1 MAWPIIAAIAG
12 GAIDAASNAYQAYQQ
27 SEENKKQRKYEKEM
41 AERKAQGLKTIGGQT
56 NAAYNQM
63 MDIINEQ
70 ETGRTSYLT
79 PEMEQQYINLLE
91 NYEPQTYDFDQ
102 FQYDKTVE
110 DFINPE
116 ASKIAEMAGLQTQA
130 DLAGQGAAKGTAGLA
145 NMGYS
150 RWKAAEDLYKDAQNQ
165 MLAERSQAYQEYGD
179 YIDRMQKKLD
189 TVSQGQL
196 QKALLLGGAIGQE
209 QQAKSDYMADL
220 LSVMGDKAASN
231 ANIGLA
237 AYS

>member
-1 MAWPIIAAIAG
+1 MWPVIAAVAG
-12 GAIDAASNAYQAYQQ
+12 GAIDAASNAYSTYQQ
-27 SEENKKQRKYEKEM
+27 SKENKKQREYEKEM
-41 AERKAQGLKTIGGQT
+41 AERKAEGLKAIGGQT
-56 NAAYNQM
+56 NAAYNEM
-63 MDIINEQ
+63 MDIINQQ
-70 ETGRTSYLT
+70 EGGRTSYLT
-79 PEMEQQYINLLE
+79 PEMEQQYISLLE
-91 NYEPQTYDFDQ
+91 NYEPQAYDFDQ

-110 DFINPE
+110 DYINPE
-116 ASKIAEMAGLQTQA
+116 ANKIAEMAGLQTQA
-130 DLAGQGAAKGTAGLA
+130 DLAGQGAAKGSGALA

-196 QKALLLGGAIGQE
+196 QKASLLGGAIGQE

-220 LSVMGDKAASN
+220 LSIMGDKAASN
-231 ANIGLA
+231 ANIGVA

>member
-1 MAWPIIAAIAG
+1 MWPVIAAIAG
-12 GAIDAASNAYQAYQQ
+12 GAIDAASNAYSTYQQ
-27 SEENKKQRKYEKEM
+27 GKENEKQREYEKEM
-41 AERKAQGLKTIGGQT
+41 AERKAEGLKTIGGQT

-63 MDIINEQ
+63 MDIINQQ
-70 ETGRTSYLT
+70 EGARTSYLT
-79 PEMEQQYINLLE
+79 PEMEQQYISLLE
-91 NYEPQTYDFDQ
+91 NYEPQAYDFDQ

-130 DLAGQGAAKGTAGLA
+130 DLAGQGAAKGSGALA

-196 QKALLLGGAIGQE
+196 QKASLLGGAIGQE

-231 ANIGLA
+231 ANIGVA

>member
-1 MAWPIIAAIAG
+1 MWPVIAAIAG
-12 GAIDAASNAYQAYQQ
+12 GAIDAASNAYGAYQQ
-27 SEENKKQRKYEKEM
+27 SKENKKQREYEKEM
-41 AERKAQGLKTIGGQT
+41 AERKAEGLKTIGGQT

-63 MDIINEQ
+63 MDIINQQ
-70 ETGRTSYLT
+70 EGGRTSYLT
-79 PEMEQQYINLLE
+79 PEMEQQYISLLE
-91 NYEPQTYDFDQ
+91 DYEPQAYDFDQ

-110 DFINPE
+110 DYINPE
-116 ASKIAEMAGLQTQA
+116 ANKIAEMAGLQTQA
-130 DLAGQGAAKGTAGLA
+130 DLAGQGAAKGSGALA

-196 QKALLLGGAIGQE
+196 QKASLLGGAIGQE

-231 ANIGLA
+231 ANIGVA